1 MTKTIAALLI
11 ASALLT
17 GCGEAERGPYV
28 WVERYNRWIYV
39 GEGPIVDGKL
49 HSISLD
55 GVNWI
60 TF

>member
-1 MTKTIAALLI
+1 MTRTIAALLI

-17 GCGEAERGPYV
+17 GCGEERGPRV
-28 WVERYNRWIYV
+28 WVDGRWIEV